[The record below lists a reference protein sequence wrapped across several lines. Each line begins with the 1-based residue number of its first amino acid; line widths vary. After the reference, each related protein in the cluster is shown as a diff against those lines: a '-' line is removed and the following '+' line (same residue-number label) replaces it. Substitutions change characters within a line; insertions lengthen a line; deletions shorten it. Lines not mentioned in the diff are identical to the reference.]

1 MVNDEG
7 GSSKGVEL
15 VDPVLLDGA
24 GVFAGGFDFDEPH
37 MPAGEDDE
45 AVWDACGAGA
55 GEFPAQSTGRVDC
68 AGEGLFN
75 DGFTHGSLRS
85 WDKCDSLARVYEH

>member
-45 AVWDACGAGA
+45 AVGGSCPSGGD
-55 GEFPAQSTGRVDC
+55 EFEA
-68 AGEGLFN
+68 
-75 DGFTHGSLRS
+75 
-85 WDKCDSLARVYEH
+85 